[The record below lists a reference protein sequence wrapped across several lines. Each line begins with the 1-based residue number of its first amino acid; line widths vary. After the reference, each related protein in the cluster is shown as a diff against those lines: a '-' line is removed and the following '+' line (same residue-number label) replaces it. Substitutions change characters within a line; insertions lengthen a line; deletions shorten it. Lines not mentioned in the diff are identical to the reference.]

1 MKKYTSKM
9 LLFMIIITLMSAF
22 FMLSCGL
29 ESFNSYD
36 ALNSPLGL
44 TVSSSNKNLYLQFT
58 AVNAEE
64 FFNGFNVFVGKDE
77 TEVRDQKYILLNES
91 GMLPFKSYTPFTNIQ
106 VINIVVTK
114 NTDGNNF
121 PVGLTNYIGVTAY
134 DSQNKTNS
142 RTSNVE
148 LFVIIE

>member
-1 MKKYTSKM
+1 
-9 LLFMIIITLMSAF
+9 MIIITLMSAF
-22 FMLSCGL
+22 FILSCGL

-36 ALNSPLGL
+36 ALNSPQGL
-44 TVSSSNKNLYLQFT
+44 TVISSNKNLYLQFT

-77 TEVRDQKYILLNES
+77 TEVRDQKYILKNES
-91 GMLPFKSYTPFTNIQ
+91 TDSLPFYPYAPFTNIQ
-106 VINIVVTK
+106 VISIEVTK
-114 NTDGNNF
+114 NTDGFDF
-121 PVGLTNYIGVTAY
+121 PSGLINYIGVTAY

>member
-1 MKKYTSKM
+1 
-9 LLFMIIITLMSAF
+9 MSAF

-77 TEVRDQKYILLNES
+77 TEVRDQKYILKNES
-91 GMLPFKSYTPFTNIQ
+91 TDGLPFHPYTPFTNSQ
-106 VINIVVTK
+106 VINMVVTK